1 LTEKD
6 DIFSENEK
14 NTNKKRILLADDDRA
29 MRRFLEVVLRRE
41 GYEVTAADDG
51 AAAMQ
56 LALTQEFEACV
67 FDAMMPNLTGYEL
80 CRIFKQH
87 PQLKT
92 IPIVILSGL
101 DGEETNS
108 EINARIVKTANLQ
121 NELLQTLNQLFAD

>member
-1 LTEKD
+1 MTESSSG
-6 DIFSENEK
+6 FSQESESA
-14 NTNKKRILLADDDRA
+14 NKKRILLADDDRA

-56 LALTQEFEACV
+56 LALTEEFEACV

-87 PQLKT
+87 PQLRT

-121 NELLQTLNQLFAD
+121 NELLQILNQLFSD